1 MLLLIS
7 QYLQLVLGMSALR
20 AGLWMLPTMAGLI
33 GGSLVTPLFGRRLH
47 PAFAMAAGLAVAA
60 IGFGL
65 LTQAST
71 LGLAAVVTGS
81 AVFGLGL
88 APVTNLVVGLVL
100 GSAPPQLAGAAS
112 GLSETSTEFGGA
124 LGIAILGSIG
134 TAVYHYRVAGHIPPG
149 VSGPAARA
157 IGATLGDATMTAGQL
172 HRQAAGAVLASARA
186 AFTSGV
192 DVVAGVCAIIVA
204 ALAVV
209 AVAHLRRV
217 TPADEDTDASAATNG
232 IESGAPPVP
241 GAA

>member
-1 MLLLIS
+1 
-7 QYLQLVLGMSALR
+7 
-20 AGLWMLPTMAGLI
+20 
-33 GGSLVTPLFGRRLH
+33 
-47 PAFAMAAGLAVAA
+47 
-60 IGFGL
+60 
-65 LTQAST
+65 
-71 LGLAAVVTGS
+71 VVTGS

-124 LGIAILGSIG
+124 LGIAILGGIG
-134 TAVYHYRVAGHIPPG
+134 TAVYHYRVVGHIPPG
-149 VSGPAARA
+149 ISRPAARA

-172 HRQAAGAVLASARA
+172 HRQAAGAVLASARS

-192 DVVAGVCAIIVA
+192 DVVAGVSAIIVA

-209 AVAHLRRV
+209 AVARLRQV
-217 TPADEDTDASAATNG
+217 TPADEG
-232 IESGAPPVP
+232 IEATAASNSIESDAAPEVP